1 MNSRRWLI
9 IFAVIIGL
17 LVITAVSLVLLTKE
31 DQITLL
37 PDDTPQGAVQR
48 YLIAMQEQDY
58 REAYDYLSFDPSRKR
73 SYSEWNPTIDGVYR
87 MTPTTWKATLIKTT
101 QNGDSA
107 SVEVSID
114 KFRPEGPFSG
124 MTRNQLITF
133 ELAKIEGKWLITSP
147 TYIFWIY

>member
-1 MNSRRWLI
+1 MDSRRWLI
-9 IFAVIIGL
+9 IFAVIIGVL
-17 LVITAVSLVLLTKE
+17 AITAVSLVLLTKG
-31 DQITLL
+31 DQITLF
-37 PDDTPQGAVQR
+37 PDDTPQGTVQR

-73 SYSEWNPTIDGVYR
+73 SYSEWSPTFSGISR
-87 MTPTTWKATLIKTT
+87 MTQATWKATLVETT

-133 ELAKIEGKWLITSP
+133 QLAKIEGRWIITSP
-147 TYIFWIY
+147 TYTYWIY